1 MDSMA
6 RSLISKSESY
16 YLDLFLFCFYYGGMA
31 PIDTAY
37 PVMRLTPEQQFV
49 CLCDFDLL
57 ELHSKDK

>member
-37 PVMRLTPEQQFV
+37 SRHAPDTRTAIRVSL
-49 CLCDFDLL
+49 
-57 ELHSKDK
+57 